1 MDQMET
7 GHQPPIPWASLVERV
22 RDGDRRASEE
32 LCAALAGSA
41 RARLHW
47 GVDPQLL
54 DDKLHDVL
62 VSLLEAI
69 RDNVIRDP
77 ERVAGFVGTLTR
89 RRVSLHIR
97 TNISRRS
104 HLVPIGLMDFA
115 APAEESPEAAAAQR
129 ESADTLRKI
138 LRRVCARDREILL
151 RFYMEEQDPERI
163 CREMGLSP
171 TQFRLYKSRALAR
184 CSHLAGSGAH
194 ASRHASQRASQPGP
208 AERRIA

>member
-1 MDQMET
+1 MQTALET
-7 GHQPPIPWASLVERV
+7 AFSGQIPWASLVERV
-22 RDGDRRASEE
+22 RNGDDLAREE
-32 LCAALAGSA
+32 LCAELADLA

-69 RDNVIRDP
+69 RDGAIRDP
-77 ERVAGFVGTLTR
+77 ERLIGFVRTLSR

-97 TNISRRS
+97 ANIQRRS
-104 HLVPIGLMDFA
+104 HFVPIGRMDFA
-115 APAEESPEAAAAQR
+115 APAEESPEAAAR
-129 ESADTLRKI
+129 RSENFETLRRL

-151 RFYMEEQDPERI
+151 RFYLDEQAPERI
-163 CREMGLSP
+163 CREMGLTA

-184 CSHLAGSGAH
+184 CSQAAGSRPH
-194 ASRHASQRASQPGP
+194 ISRSNP
-208 AERRIA
+208 AALRIA